1 MLAIVEPSFKI
12 TIKTRN
18 GSSEISPS
26 NPIWVYSRSTQKPF
40 YAILHRIDVGII
52 IDLEPALSGDP
63 ALSLAEAVQS
73 QKLVARAISRLQS
86 VPACDIGVLCD
97 TVVED
102 VQQLTGYDR
111 VMVCNF
117 HDDDHGEVVSETRR
131 PDLEP
136 YLGLH
141 FPATDIPHAAWFLFK
156 QNRVRMICNCLANPV
171 RIIQSKELKQPLCL
185 VNSTL
190 RSRHSCHKKYMAN
203 MGSIASLVL
212 AIVINDKDS
221 TKLWRLLACHHTSPR
236 YITFALRCACE
247 SLMQVFVLQ
256 LHMELQLTSQLA
268 EKKVLQ
274 MQTLLCD
281 ILLRNAPCG
290 IVTQS
295 PSIMDLL
302 KCDGAALYY
311 GGKCW
316 LQGVTP
322 TESQIKHGES
332 SQCWLPWCIFIGRCG
347 LWHGMATARITSK
360 DFLFWFRSRTAN
372 KVKWA
377 GAKHHPED
385 KDDGGRMHLRSSFI
399 VFCEVVRNTSLPWE
413 VLEIN
418 AIQSLQLIMKVY
430 FREIED
436 GDDTKM
442 VIYTQHNGSEEK
454 GMDEFSSVSCEMVR
468 LIERASAPIFEV
480 DLAGFTNAWSAKI
493 AELTGLQANE
503 AMGNLCLM
511 LFMRICV
518 ESEEEKSVELKL
530 RKFGLNEQNSVL
542 YIVGNAGV
550 RRDCT
555 KKVMGVFFVGQDI
568 TSEKVVMDKFIR
580 LQDDYKAIIQSLNPL
595 IPPIFGA
602 DEKACCSEWNAAL
615 EKITG
620 WTRQE
625 IISRMLP
632 GEIFGGVSNKRT
644 DEPFGNEKENE
655 ERVSKLKELVFI
667 RQEMRN
673 PLNGIRFIHKLLESS
688 AVWEDQKQ
696 LLETSDACEKQMM
709 SIVNNIDLGSI
720 EEENDSFWARPALCS
735 DSRHV
740 WRRKSMDYTG
750 MTESKLVPE
759 NFST

>member
-1 MLAIVEPSFKI
+1 
-12 TIKTRN
+12 
-18 GSSEISPS
+18 
-26 NPIWVYSRSTQKPF
+26 
-40 YAILHRIDVGII
+40 
-52 IDLEPALSGDP
+52 
-63 ALSLAEAVQS
+63 
-73 QKLVARAISRLQS
+73 
-86 VPACDIGVLCD
+86 
-97 TVVED
+97 
-102 VQQLTGYDR
+102 
-111 VMVCNF
+111 
-117 HDDDHGEVVSETRR
+117 
-131 PDLEP
+131 
-136 YLGLH
+136 
-141 FPATDIPHAAWFLFK
+141 
-156 QNRVRMICNCLANPV
+156 
-171 RIIQSKELKQPLCL
+171 
-185 VNSTL
+185 
-190 RSRHSCHKKYMAN
+190 
-203 MGSIASLVL
+203 MGF
-212 AIVINDKDS
+212 N
-221 TKLWRLLACHHTSPR
+221 
-236 YITFALRCACE
+236 
-247 SLMQVFVLQ
+247 
-256 LHMELQLTSQLA
+256 
-268 EKKVLQ
+268 
-274 MQTLLCD
+274 
-281 ILLRNAPCG
+281 
-290 IVTQS
+290 
-295 PSIMDLL
+295 
-302 KCDGAALYY
+302 
-311 GGKCW
+311 
-316 LQGVTP
+316 
-322 TESQIKHGES
+322 QIKHGES

-399 VFCEVVRNTSLPWE
+399 VFREVVRNTSLPWE

-418 AIQSLQLIMKVY
+418 AIQSLQLIMKIY
-430 FREIED
+430 FREIGD

-468 LIERASAPIFEV
+468 LIERASAPIFGV

-503 AMGNLCLM
+503 AMGKSLFNVVREDLRGVAENLIS
-511 LFMRICV
+511 RG
-518 ESEEEKSVELKL
+518 EEEKNVELKL

-595 IPPIFGA
+595 IPPIFGS

-625 IISRMLP
+625 IIGRMLP
-632 GEIFGGVSNKRT
+632 GEIFGGFCRLKGQDTLTKFNILLQQVINGNDFEKLPFGFFDRNGKYVEVLLTANKRT